1 MSIVKT
7 KDASKKASG
16 EENSL
21 EKITASLKKY
31 ILTPVG
37 LFGISGFVFDIDG
50 DSVSTF
56 QNNIT
61 DNHVEDNSVVNDH
74 VAKMPEK
81 ITLTKYVGELVHRH
95 SESSAKTK
103 VGGVLKKLTP
113 IIAALP
119 AITSA
124 SSAIKNRIS
133 GGGALKVED
142 LDQADNLYGIFQNLN
157 PWASN
162 QQKAYIFLKAL
173 SEQGVLMSLQT
184 PFGYYRKM
192 AIETLVATQKEDSN
206 DISTFT
212 ITLKQ
217 MRFASITTTEFDK
230 EKYQGRA
237 GSQNAEKIKNGKT
250 GGSQSDGTI
259 AFQLAGKPTL

>member
-7 KDASKKASG
+7 KDTSTKTSG
-16 EENSL
+16 EETSL
-21 EKITASLKKY
+21 EKITKSLKKY

-37 LFGISGFVFDIDG
+37 LFGISGFIFDIDG

-61 DNHVEDNSVVNDH
+61 DNYVEDNSVINDH
-74 VAKMPEK
+74 VSKMPEK

-124 SSAIKNRIS
+124 TSSIKNRIA
-133 GGGALKVED
+133 GGAPLGVED
-142 LDQADNLYGIFQNLN
+142 LDSADNLYGIFQNLN

-192 AIETLVATQKEDSN
+192 AIETLVATQKEDTN

-212 ITLKQ
+212 VTLKQ
-217 MRFASITTTEFDK
+217 MRFASITATEFDK
-230 EKYQGRA
+230 KKYQGRS
-237 GSQNAEKIKNGKT
+237 GNQNAPQTKNGKA
-250 GGSQSDGTI
+250 GGKQADKSI
-259 AFQLAGKPTL
+259 AASLLL